1 MSKKSTTKITILLF
15 SILSCLV
22 LHSCADPNNNV
33 DDTPSKDELYKS
45 IIGTW
50 IFEESDE
57 GKSYVYS
64 NLLITDDSIRYIYD
78 SGNYGDCICN
88 FENISTIADM
98 KQVNENSIN
107 PYNDYGPKKEQLSEA
122 LTPYPRYQNFD
133 LCNYEIHQYSTEMIN
148 HFLLFKLQEN
158 KLYVLFAT
166 FSTAE
171 DIWTCHENTY
181 KLDKTSSTGNPNNPE
196 GNPNNPETSITESNI
211 TGSYIISEA
220 IGSTFTFA
228 SDGTW
233 TYKYNS
239 SSSNGTW
246 SVSDGELTITYSLGG
261 YSSTAVFTA
270 SVSGDT
276 YTLIGKSGD
285 YTTVISSAFKI
296 TDQEALENGVVTL
309 FVKQ

>member
-22 LHSCADPNNNV
+22 LHSCADPDNNV

-45 IIGTW
+45 IIGKW
-50 IFEESDE
+50 IFEESDD
-57 GKSYVYS
+57 GKSCVY

-88 FENISTIADM
+88 FENISTFADM

-122 LTPYPRYQNFD
+122 LTSYPRYQNFD
-133 LCNYEIHQYSTEMIN
+133 LCNYEIHQYSTKMIN

-158 KLYVLFAT
+158 KLYVLFAN

-171 DIWTCHENTY
+171 DIWICHENTY
-181 KLDKTSSTGNPNNPE
+181 KLDKTSSTDNPNNT
-196 GNPNNPETSITESNI
+196 ETSITESDI
-211 TGSYIISEA
+211 TGSYTISEA
-220 IGSTFTFA
+220 NGSTFTFA

-239 SSSNGTW
+239 RTTEGSW
-246 SVSDGELTITYSLGG
+246 SVSDGKISITYSLGG
-261 YSSTAVFTA
+261 YSSTAKFTA
-270 SVSGDT
+270 DISGDT
-276 YTLIGKSGD
+276 YTLKGIEGD
-285 YTTVISSAFKI
+285 YTTIISSAFMI
-296 TDQEALENGVVTL
+296 TDQNAVANGLVTL
-309 FVKQ
+309 VKK